1 MGKRKRMDGNESDQA
16 RPAWDETRPVEP
28 PSRMPTGAR
37 RLKKGDRVEFD
48 IGEGVDGPPYAMNV
62 KLIDDD

>member
-1 MGKRKRMDGNESDQA
+1 MCERRQSEGSGSGQA
-16 RPAWDETRPVEP
+16 RPASDEIRPVQP
-28 PSRMPTGAR
+28 PSRMPPGAR